1 MIKRKRR
8 NKLNVKNDLRE
19 DSGHSSRK
27 ENRAEA
33 LSEYQK

>member
-8 NKLNVKNDLRE
+8 NKLNVKNDLGE
-19 DSGHSSRK
+19 DPGHPSRK
-27 ENRAEA
+27 ENRTEA